1 LRVADVTRAPR
12 FALTREPLN
21 PAALAQ
27 ALKDPSCGGY
37 ASFEGWVRDENE
49 GRRVLRLDYEAYQE
63 LAVAEGERILDEAI
77 ARFGLR
83 DVRCQHRV
91 GELAIGDLAV
101 WVGAAAAHRGEAFL
115 GCRYVIDEV
124 KHRLPIWKKEHY
136 QDGDSGWVNCERC
149 AAAAH
154 ETAYAGGAEH
164 AHHHGPD
171 AAQAAARVNDA
182 ADYSRQMQL
191 PEVGESGQARLRR
204 ARVLVIGAGGLGVPV
219 MTYLAGAGIGTLG
232 VMDGDRLEASNLHRQ
247 PLYRRSDVGQPKAE
261 LAATALRALNPEV
274 EVRAYVERANRER
287 LTELAPAF
295 DLLIDCSDNFA
306 TKFLVNDVAVATGR
320 PAVLASVYQYEGQL
334 QLVRPEQHSS
344 CLRCIWPEATR
355 DGLIGNCAEAGVL
368 GPVPGIL
375 GGLQALEALKVLLAL
390 PGALKDE
397 VLLVDLI
404 GQNVRRVRAARA
416 PECAGQCVRL
426 PAPATA
432 AEDFELAFGSLAAAG
447 AAGYIVV
454 DIREPEESRQV
465 PAFEA
470 ALSIPVGDLLAHH
483 ERLPADR
490 DYLLLCAR
498 GARSRAAAATLRARG
513 VRRVWSF
520 RGGLAALDR

>member
-1 LRVADVTRAPR
+1 VTAPR
-12 FALTREPLN
+12 FSLTHEPLD

-27 ALKDPSCGGY
+27 ALKDPACGGY

-49 GRRVLRLDYEAYQE
+49 GRRVLRLDYEAYRE

-101 WVGAAAAHRGEAFL
+101 WVGAAAAHRDEAFS
-115 GCRYVIDEV
+115 GCRFVIDEV

-149 AAAAH
+149 AAAAPAGTSRADAAH
-154 ETAYAGGAEH
+154 EH
-164 AHHHGPD
+164 RHGP
-171 AAQAAARVNDA
+171 AQHRDSPGSA

-191 PEVGESGQARLRR
+191 PEVGATGQARLRR

-219 MTYLAGAGIGTLG
+219 MSYLAGAGIGTLG

-247 PLYRRSDVGQPKAE
+247 PLYRRSEVGQPKAE
-261 LAATALRALNPEV
+261 LAAAALRALNPEV
-274 EVRAYVERANRER
+274 EVLAYVERANRER
-287 LTELAPAF
+287 LTELATTF

-320 PAVLASVYQYEGQL
+320 PAVLASIYQYEGQL
-334 QLVRPEQHSS
+334 QLVRPDDHSS

-355 DGLIGNCAEAGVL
+355 DGLVGNCAEAGVL

-375 GGLQALEALKVLLAL
+375 GSLQALEALKLLLGL

-416 PECAGQCVRL
+416 PECAGQCARL
-426 PAPATA
+426 PAA
-432 AEDFELAFGSLAAAG
+432 AAAPEDCELAFGSLAAAG
-447 AAGYIVV
+447 AAGYLVV

-465 PAFEA
+465 PAA
-470 ALSIPVGDLLAHH
+470 GALTIPVADLLAHQ

-490 DYLLLCAR
+490 DCLLLCAR

>member
-1 LRVADVTRAPR
+1 VADVTRAPR
-12 FALTREPLN
+12 FALTREPLQ
-21 PAALAQ
+21 PAELAQ
-27 ALKDPSCGGY
+27 ALKDPACGGY

-136 QDGDSGWVNCERC
+136 QDGDSGWVNCEHC
-149 AAAAH
+149 AAAPRA
-154 ETAYAGGAEH
+154 TPSAEEVH
-164 AHHHGPD
+164 AHHHD
-171 AAQAAARVNDA
+171 AGHAGSAAPTSRA

-191 PEVGESGQARLRR
+191 PEVGEAGQARLRR

-219 MTYLAGAGIGTLG
+219 MTYLAGAGLGTLA

-261 LAATALRALNPEV
+261 LAAAALRALNPEV
-274 EVRAYVERANRER
+274 EVLAFVERANRER
-287 LTELAPAF
+287 LTELAPGF

-320 PAVLASVYQYEGQL
+320 PALLASIYQYEGQL

-355 DGLIGNCAEAGVL
+355 DGLVGNCAEAGVL

-375 GGLQALEALKVLLAL
+375 GGLQALEALKLLLGL
-390 PGALKDE
+390 PGALEDE

-416 PECAGQCVRL
+416 PECAGECARL
-426 PAPATA
+426 A
-432 AEDFELAFGSLAAAG
+432 AAASASEDLELAFGSLAAAD
-447 AAGYIVV
+447 AAGYLVV
-454 DIREPEESRQV
+454 DIREPEESRDV
-465 PAFEA
+465 PADGA
-470 ALSIPVGDLLAHH
+470 ITIPVGDLLAHQ

-490 DYLLLCAR
+490 DCLLLCAR
-498 GARSRAAAATLRARG
+498 GARSSAAAATLRARG
-513 VRRVWSF
+513 MRRVWSF
-520 RGGLAALDR
+520 RGGLAALNR

>member
-1 LRVADVTRAPR
+1 VTRAPR
-12 FALTREPLN
+12 FALTGEPLQ
-21 PAALAQ
+21 PGELAQ
-27 ALKDPSCGGY
+27 ALKDPACGGY

-83 DVRCQHRV
+83 DVRCQHRL

-149 AAAAH
+149 AEAAH
-154 ETAYAGGAEH
+154 ENARSHGSVGH
-164 AHHHGPD
+164 AHRH
-171 AAQAAARVNDA
+171 AAQPQVEARAGA

-191 PEVGESGQARLRR
+191 PEVGTSGQARLRR

-219 MTYLAGAGIGTLG
+219 MTYLAGAGVGVLG

-261 LAATALRALNPEV
+261 LAATALRALNPEI
-274 EVRAYVERANRER
+274 EVRAYVERANRDR
-287 LTELAPAF
+287 LTELATGF

-306 TKFLVNDVAVATGR
+306 TKFLVNDVAVASGR
-320 PAVLASVYQYEGQL
+320 PAVLASIYQYEGQL
-334 QLVRPEQHSS
+334 QLVRPEEHSS

-355 DGLIGNCAEAGVL
+355 DGLVGNCAEAGVL
-368 GPVPGIL
+368 GPVPGVL
-375 GGLQALEALKVLLAL
+375 GALQALEALKVLLGL
-390 PGALKDE
+390 SGALKDE
-397 VLLVDLI
+397 VLLVDLLAHT
-404 GQNVRRVRAARA
+404 VRRVRAARA
-416 PECAGQCVRL
+416 PECAGACLRV
-426 PAPATA
+426 PAA
-432 AEDFELAFGSLAAAG
+432 ASTSEDYELAFGSLAAAG
-447 AAGYIVV
+447 AAGYLVV

-465 PAFEA
+465 PAA
-470 ALSIPVGDLLAHH
+470 GATLTIPVADLLAHH
-483 ERLPADR
+483 ERLPADL
-490 DYLLLCAR
+490 DCLLLCAR

-520 RGGLAALDR
+520 RGGLAALGR

>member
-1 LRVADVTRAPR
+1 VARVSR
-12 FALTREPLN
+12 FALTREPLE
-21 PAALAQ
+21 PARLAQ
-27 ALKDPSCGGY
+27 ALKDPACGGY

-49 GRRVLRLDYEAYQE
+49 GRRVLRLDYEAYAE
-63 LAVAEGERILDEAI
+63 LAIAEGERILDEAVR
-77 ARFGLR
+77 RFGLR
-83 DVRCQHRV
+83 DVHCQHRI

-136 QDGDSGWVNCERC
+136 VDGDSGWVNCERC
-149 AAAAH
+149 AAAPHA
-154 ETAYAGGAEH
+154 TAPESEG
-164 AHHHGPD
+164 AHHHGPGHAHD
-171 AAQAAARVNDA
+171 AA

-191 PEVGESGQARLRR
+191 PEVGPSGQARLRR

-219 MTYLAGAGIGTLG
+219 LTYLAGAGVGTLG

-247 PLYRRSDVGQPKAE
+247 PLYRLADVGELKAE
-261 LAATALRALNPEV
+261 LATQALRALNPEV
-274 EVRAYVERANRER
+274 EIRTYAERANRER
-287 LTELAPAF
+287 LTEIAPDF
-295 DLLIDCSDNFA
+295 DLVIDCSDNFA
-306 TKFLVNDVAVATGR
+306 TKFLVNDVAVASGR
-320 PAVLASVYQYEGQL
+320 AALLASVYQYEGQL
-334 QLVRPEQHSS
+334 QVVRPDAHSS
-344 CLRCIWPEATR
+344 CLRCIWPEATQ

-375 GGLQALEALKVLLAL
+375 GGLQALEALKLLLGL

-416 PECAGQCVRL
+416 PECAGACARL
-426 PAPATA
+426 PAPASVT
-432 AEDFELAFGSLAAAG
+432 EDFELAFGSLAAAG
-447 AAGYIVV
+447 AAGYVVV
-454 DIREPEESRQV
+454 DIREPEESQQA
-465 PAFEA
+465 PAAGAE
-470 ALSIPVGDLLAHH
+470 LSIPIADLLAHQ

-490 DYLLLCAR
+490 DCLLLCAR

-520 RGGLAALDR
+520 RGGLAAIDR